1 MYNVNA
7 GGDYMI
13 IDLIRLKNNIEKTIE
28 IDNDIEVPESLI
40 KETEML
46 SLKELHA
53 EGYLKKDALD
63 EIVLSLNI
71 NGVMVLP
78 CAITLKPVDHSF
90 NTTIEG
96 NLEEILKEMNENF
109 KKVENSID
117 ILPIIWENVLM
128 EIPLRVVSEEG
139 KKTSLQGDGWKLT
152 NDNDAKEVNPEL
164 AKLKDLL

>member
-28 IDNDIEVPESLI
+28 IDNNVDIPESLI
-40 KETEML
+40 KETEL
-46 SLKELHA
+46 IGLKELHV
-53 EGYLKKDALD
+53 EGYLKKDLLD
-63 EIVLSLNI
+63 LIVLSLNI
-71 NGVMVLP
+71 KGVMVLP
-78 CAITLKPVDHSF
+78 CAVTLKPVDHAFETS
-90 NTTIEG
+90 IEG
-96 NLEEILKEMNENF
+96 DLEEILKEMDENF
-109 KKVENSID
+109 KNIENSID

-139 KKTSLQGDGWKLT
+139 KKTSLQGEGWKLT
-152 NDNDAKEVNPEL
+152 NANDAKEVNPEL